1 MRTRAAILTTA
12 PGKYETTEVDLDA
25 PRQNEITVELVAS
38 GLCHSDDHYSTGDIL
53 AGNYPLCGGHEG
65 SGVVVDVGPHT
76 PGWQV
81 GDHVVFSFVPSCGK
95 CRWCAEGKQNLCDIA
110 ANMLIGARFDDPTSF
125 RMALN
130 GAPVGQV
137 CGVGSFSQY
146 TTVSVDSAV
155 KVDKEIP
162 LAMLSLVGCGV
173 ATGWGSSVHA
183 AGARPNH
190 TVVVMGIGGIG
201 ASALQGAAHVGA
213 RDIIAVDP
221 VAFKRTAALELGATH
236 AVETIEE
243 ATDLARSMTNGQG
256 ADSVV
261 VSVGVTTG
269 EHVGQAMNAIR
280 KAGTVVVTGA
290 GPVKVSDV
298 PINLIDLTMS
308 QKRIVGALFG
318 MSSPREAIPRLAS
331 LYKAGRLKLDEMVT
345 KEYTLDEVAQ
355 GYEDMHAGTIIRGM
369 VSFR

>member
-1 MRTRAAILTTA
+1 
-12 PGKYETTEVDLDA
+12 
-25 PRQNEITVELVAS
+25 
-38 GLCHSDDHYSTGDIL
+38 
-53 AGNYPLCGGHEG
+53 
-65 SGVVVDVGPHT
+65 
-76 PGWQV
+76 
-81 GDHVVFSFVPSCGK
+81 
-95 CRWCAEGKQNLCDIA
+95 
-110 ANMLIGARFDDPTSF
+110 
-125 RMALN
+125 
-130 GAPVGQV
+130 
-137 CGVGSFSQY
+137 
-146 TTVSVDSAV
+146 
-155 KVDKEIP
+155 
-162 LAMLSLVGCGV
+162 
-173 ATGWGSSVHA
+173 
-183 AGARPNH
+183 
-190 TVVVMGIGGIG
+190 
-201 ASALQGAAHVGA
+201 
-213 RDIIAVDP
+213 
-221 VAFKRTAALELGATH
+221 LGATQ

-243 ATDLARSMTNGQG
+243 ATDLAKSMTNGQG

-308 QKRIVGALFG
+308 QKRIVGALYG

-331 LYKAGRLKLDEMVT
+331 LYKAGRLKLEEMVT